1 MSQAIFFWFMSRAI
15 GGESGQKVA
24 SPVTSSRSAHYAI
37 SMTEKA
43 PKRTRRK
50 NSEPAATTTE
60 PAAPKQIVWIS
71 ASDLKRVLE
80 IMSVADNM
88 TIQQVIDRM
97 NAKITAK
104 ELMIFPQFS
113 KVAVKS

>member
-88 TIQQVIDRM
+88 TIQQVIDR
-97 NAKITAK
+97 IDR
-104 ELMIFPQFS
+104 
-113 KVAVKS
+113 KSVV